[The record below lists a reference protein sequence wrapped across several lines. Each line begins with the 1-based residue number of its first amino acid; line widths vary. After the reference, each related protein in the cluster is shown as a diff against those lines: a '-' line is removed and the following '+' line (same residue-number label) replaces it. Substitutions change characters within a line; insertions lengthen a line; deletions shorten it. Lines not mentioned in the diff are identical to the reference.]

1 MVDVFPGPCGGCHL
15 VGNSGI
21 LGGES
26 KGVPAHGLQDVFALH
41 ALVPGYNVRNG
52 VVAHVAHVKLA
63 AGVGKHRQTVEFISR
78 IILNSAVR
86 LGFCPACLCLELNLL
101 WGVFLVHTDSITWL
115 WWP

>member
-15 VGNSGI
+15 VGNSSI
-21 LGGES
+21 LSGES
-26 KGVPAHGLQDVFALH
+26 KGVPAHGLQDGFALH
-41 ALVPGYNVRNG
+41 ALVARNHVGDG

-63 AGVGKHRQTVEFISR
+63 AGVGKHGQAVEFISR
-78 IILNSAVR
+78 IILNRAVR
-86 LGFCPACLCLELNLL
+86 LGCRPTCLCLELNLL